1 MRTCTY
7 VCMCVRVSMY
17 VHMIMCVCVCVCRTV
32 CLFDFTCTYF
42 QSVEKFVKILDTL
55 SGWVD
60 DIPPIDQP
68 QRFGNKAFRQ
78 WHDKL
83 KEVWSEIYF
92 NLVLS

>member
-1 MRTCTY
+1 
-7 VCMCVRVSMY
+7 
-17 VHMIMCVCVCVCRTV
+17 MCVCVCVYAV
-32 CLFDFTCTYF
+32 HFTFPNF
-42 QSVEKFVKILDTL
+42 QSVENFMKILDTL

-92 NLVLS
+92 NLVFS

>member
-1 MRTCTY
+1 M
-7 VCMCVRVSMY
+7 
-17 VHMIMCVCVCVCRTV
+17 
-32 CLFDFTCTYF
+32 
-42 QSVEKFVKILDTL
+42 KILDTM

-83 KEVWSEIYF
+83 KEVWSEI
-92 NLVLS
+92 